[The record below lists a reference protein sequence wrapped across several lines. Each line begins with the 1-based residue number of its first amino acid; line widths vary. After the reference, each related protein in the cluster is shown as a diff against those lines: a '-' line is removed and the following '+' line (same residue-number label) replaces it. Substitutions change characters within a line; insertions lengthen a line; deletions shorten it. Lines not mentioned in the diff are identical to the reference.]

1 MEVKVCNFRDNDFNE
16 NFVNSVVSTGFA
28 VVTHHGIDHGLIKEA
43 QDVWR
48 TFFNQSQAYK
58 DTFINHQDSNMGYT
72 RRFGEQAVGAPKPDL
87 KEFMHWK
94 LGQMLPSETTV
105 VSMKLFLL
113 LEDLS
118 NQILHVLDRVNEG
131 TNYRRACQGSD
142 NTVFR
147 ALYYPS
153 LEDIRC
159 GREEGA
165 VRSAPHED
173 INFITL
179 LVAASASGL
188 QVKDNMGQWHDVPH
202 EDNSITCNIGD
213 MLQLASNRFF
223 KSTTHRV
230 INPSSSF
237 SDRIS
242 MPLFVHPQS
251 DTMLAPGFTAQQYLD
266 QRLSEIYKKVKP

>member
-1 MEVKVCNFRDNDFNE
+1 MEVKVCNFRSNE
-16 NFVNSVVSTGFA
+16 FSEDFVNSVVSTGFA
-28 VVTHHGIDHGLIKEA
+28 VITHHGIDHGLIREA

-48 TFFNQSQAYK
+48 AFFNQAQAYK

-72 RRFGEQAVGAPKPDL
+72 RRFGEQAVGAPQPDL

-94 LGQMLPSETTV
+94 LGQMLPTETTV
-105 VSMKLFLL
+105 VSMKLFLM

-118 NQILHVLDRVNEG
+118 NQILFILDRVKEG
-131 TNYRRACQGSD
+131 TTYRQACQGSD

-147 ALYYPS
+147 ALYYPALND
-153 LEDIRC
+153 LE
-159 GREEGA
+159 REEGM

-188 QVKDNMGQWHDVPH
+188 QVKDNSGQWHDVPH
-202 EDNSITCNIGD
+202 EDNSITVNIGD
-213 MLQLASNRFF
+213 MLQLASSRFF

-230 INPSSSF
+230 INPSSSAT
-237 SDRIS
+237 DRIS
-242 MPLFVHPQS
+242 MPLFVHPYS
-251 DTMLAPGFTAQQYLD
+251 STMLAPGFTAQQYLD
-266 QRLSEIYKKVKP
+266 QRLSEIYKKVKG

>member
-1 MEVKVCNFRDNDFNE
+1 MQVKVCNFRDNSFSE
-16 NFVNSVVSTGFA
+16 NFVNSVVNTGFA
-28 VVTHHGIDHGLIKEA
+28 VITHHGIDHGLIKET

-48 TFFNQSQAYK
+48 TFFNQSQKYK

-87 KEFMHWK
+87 KEFIHWK
-94 LGQMLPSETTV
+94 LGQLLPTETTV

-118 NQILHVLDRVNEG
+118 SQILHVLDRVHN
-131 TNYRRACQGSD
+131 TDYRKACQGSD

-147 ALYYPS
+147 ALYYPA
-153 LEDIRC
+153 LNDLD
-159 GREEGA
+159 REEGM

-188 QVKDNMGQWHDVPH
+188 QVRDNSGQWHEVPH
-202 EDNSITCNIGD
+202 EENSITCNIGD

-230 INPSSSF
+230 VNPSSSIT
-237 SDRIS
+237 DRIS
-242 MPLFVHPQS
+242 MPLFVHPYS

-266 QRLSEIYKKVKP
+266 QRLEEIYKKVKG

>member
-1 MEVKVCNFRDNDFNE
+1 MQVKVCNFRDNSFNE
-16 NFVNSVVSTGFA
+16 NFVNSVVNTGFA
-28 VVTHHGIDHGLIKEA
+28 VITHHGIDHGLIKEA

-48 TFFNQSQAYK
+48 TFFNQPQEYK
-58 DTFINHQDSNMGYT
+58 DTFINYQDSNMGYT

-94 LGQMLPSETTV
+94 LGQMLPTEATV

-118 NQILHVLDRVNEG
+118 GQVLHVLDRVNN
-131 TNYRRACQGSD
+131 TNYAKACQGSD

-147 ALYYPS
+147 ALYYPA
-153 LEDIRC
+153 LNDLD
-159 GREEGA
+159 REEGQ

-188 QVKDNMGQWHDVPH
+188 QVKDNAGEWHAVPH
-202 EDNSITCNIGD
+202 EENSITCNIGD

-230 INPSSSF
+230 VNPSSSAT
-237 SDRIS
+237 DRIS
-242 MPLFVHPQS
+242 MPLFIHPYS
-251 DTMLAPGFTAQQYLD
+251 DTMLSPGFTAQQYLD
-266 QRLSEIYKKVKP
+266 QRLGEIYKKVKG